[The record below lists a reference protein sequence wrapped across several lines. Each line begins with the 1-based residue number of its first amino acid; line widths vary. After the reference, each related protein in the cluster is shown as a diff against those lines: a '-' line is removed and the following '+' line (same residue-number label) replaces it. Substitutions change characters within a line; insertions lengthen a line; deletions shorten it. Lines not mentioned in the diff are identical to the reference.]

1 MTKRKKQTIQKI
13 VETGP
18 RHARQAAFDAMVAQ
32 EQEKQQHVITHYT
45 CQLVQSFKVEGLNT
59 HTILSTLF
67 STMLYFL
74 GEDQSKDKTRS
85 MEDYFQPELERFRTN
100 LAERMSAIRSG
111 EIVFDPIPLPSDPDA
126 LEKERPN

>member
-32 EQEKQQHVITHYT
+32 EHERQIQAINHYT

-59 HTILSTLF
+59 PTILSTLF

-85 MEDYFQPELERFRTN
+85 MEDYFQPEVERFRAN
-100 LAERMSAIRSG
+100 LAERMAAIRSG
-111 EIVFDPIPLPSDPDA
+111 EIVFDPIPLPADPDA
-126 LEKERPN
+126 DSKERPN

>member
-1 MTKRKKQTIQKI
+1 
-13 VETGP
+13 
-18 RHARQAAFDAMVAQ
+18 
-32 EQEKQQHVITHYT
+32 
-45 CQLVQSFKVEGLNT
+45 
-59 HTILSTLF
+59 
-67 STMLYFL
+67 MLYFL

-111 EIVFDPIPLPSDPDA
+111 EIVFDPIPLPADPDA

>member
-111 EIVFDPIPLPSDPDA
+111 EIVFDPIPLPADPDA

>member
-18 RHARQAAFDAMVAQ
+18 RHVRQAAFDAMVAQ

-111 EIVFDPIPLPSDPDA
+111 EIVFDPIPLPADPDA
-126 LEKERPN
+126 LEKVRPN

>member
-1 MTKRKKQTIQKI
+1 MTKRKKNNIQKI
-13 VETGP
+13 FETGP
-18 RHARQAAFDAMVAQ
+18 RHARQVAMEVMAAQ
-32 EQEKQQHVITHYT
+32 EQEKQQNIISHYT
-45 CQLVQSFKVEGLNT
+45 CQLVQSFKAEGLNT
-59 HTILSTLF
+59 QTILSTMF

-111 EIVFDPIPLPSDPDA
+111 EIVFDPIPLPVDPDA

>member
-59 HTILSTLF
+59 TTILSTLF

-111 EIVFDPIPLPSDPDA
+111 EIVFDPIPLPADPDA

>member
-1 MTKRKKQTIQKI
+1 MTKRKKQTIQNI

-18 RHARQAAFDAMVAQ
+18 RHARQAALDAMVAQ

-59 HTILSTLF
+59 PTILSTLF

-111 EIVFDPIPLPSDPDA
+111 EIVFDPIPLPADPDA